1 MPHPVCLT
9 NHAFVVHEVIEQ
21 VDRGETVLSQPVVI
35 EEGETLEHL
44 TSRLH
49 DLEHELIV
57 KATAQKSQEIVN
69 RKEQAK

>member
-1 MPHPVCLT
+1 M
-9 NHAFVVHEVIEQ
+9 IEQ

-57 KATAQKSQEIVN
+57 KAAALKSQEIID